1 MAETLGPAHWRGRAA
16 EAQRDAERV
25 KEPIFKHGLLNI
37 AMSYE
42 AMARLAERADEA
54 LKKSTRLDPV

>member
-1 MAETLGPAHWRGRAA
+1 MPEALGPAHWRARAA

-25 KEPIFKHGLLNI
+25 KDPIFKHGLLNI

-42 AMARLAERADEA
+42 AMARLAERAEEA
-54 LKKSTRLDPV
+54 LKKAPCVDSG